1 MMTSLQPSY
10 QLGSK
15 ETSWP
20 EQPDLIKSDYHQGGT
35 ERKKTM
41 NQTELSKILNLHK
54 LWLNDDPKGRC
65 ASLPDANLSYA
76 NLWNANLSNA
86 DLEGA
91 DLEGADLRGADLQ
104 DADLRNADLRNADLR
119 GADLSDADLS
129 GAILSGAILSGATFN
144 KETVFPDGFDPVSCG
159 MKLVEEKVPQA
170 PSPTKQEEAV
180 AVGTAVPKTLHEELS
195 VLFAKHGLELVFF
208 NFSAKTKS

>member
-54 LWLNDDPKGRC
+54 LWLNDDPKGRR

-76 NLWNANLSNA
+76 NLSN
-86 DLEGA
+86 A
-91 DLEGADLRGADLQ
+91 DLEGADLRGADL
-104 DADLRNADLRNADLR
+104 RNADLRNADLEGADLR
-119 GADLSDADLS
+119 GADLRNANLR
-129 GAILSGAILSGATFN
+129 GANLRGANLRGANLLNATFN
-144 KETVFPDGFDPVSCG
+144 KETVFPKGFDPVSCG

-180 AVGTAVPKTLHEELS
+180 AVGTAVPKTLSEELS

>member
-1 MMTSLQPSY
+1 
-10 QLGSK
+10 
-15 ETSWP
+15 
-20 EQPDLIKSDYHQGGT
+20 
-35 ERKKTM
+35 M
-41 NQTELSKILNLHK
+41 NQNELNKILENHK

-159 MKLVEEKVPQA
+159 MKLVEEKVPEA
-170 PSPTKQEEAV
+170 PSPTKQEEVVAV
-180 AVGTAVPKTLHEELS
+180 AAVPAAPKTLHEEIAE
-195 VLFAKHGLELVFF
+195 VLAKHGFDLVSLAIQPSKKHT
-208 NFSAKTKS
+208 NQG